1 MGNVKVREKKLPSG
15 ISLPNF
21 GIGIEAKIGIFD
33 SKTFTTAGKN
43 DELYNSI
50 LPTSSMMKRSVSSLT
65 YIEGASSNLKD

>member
-1 MGNVKVREKKLPSG
+1 MFENGDGESKGNLPAG

-21 GIGIEAKIGIFD
+21 GTGMEAKIGIFD
-33 SKTFTTAGKN
+33 SKTFRTAGKN

-65 YIEGASSNLKD
+65 YH

>member
-1 MGNVKVREKKLPSG
+1 MFEKWNFQSMGSLPAG

-21 GIGIEAKIGIFD
+21 GTGMEAKIGIFD
-33 SKTFTTAGKN
+33 SKTFRTAGKN

-65 YIEGASSNLKD
+65 